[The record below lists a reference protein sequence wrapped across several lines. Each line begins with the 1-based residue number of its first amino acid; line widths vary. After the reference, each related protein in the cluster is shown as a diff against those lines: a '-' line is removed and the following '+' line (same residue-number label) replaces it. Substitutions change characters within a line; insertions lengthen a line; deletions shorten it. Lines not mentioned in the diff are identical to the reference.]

1 MKDIRVGMIGTRFMG
16 RAHSNAYINV
26 GYFFPT
32 PLHPVLTAACGR
44 DEINLNMFADRFGYQ
59 STETSWERL
68 VRRDDIDLVDICTS
82 NATHLPIALE
92 AAKNGKHIFCE
103 KPLALN
109 AHEARQ
115 MAEAAEEAG
124 VTHMVAFN
132 YRRVPAIVLAK
143 QMIDQGSLGRI
154 YHFNAVYYQ
163 DWLSD
168 PKSPYVWRND
178 VTQAGS
184 GAHGDL
190 NAHTVDLAR
199 YLVGEFEAV
208 SGIQQVFIKERP
220 RQDGTM
226 RRVTA
231 DDATGFLAR
240 FQAGAVGVFMA
251 TRLATGRRNLLR
263 FEIFGSQGSLV
274 FNLERM
280 NELQFYSGD
289 DPDQRQGFRTILVT
303 DKPHPYIS
311 AWWPPGHIIGW
322 EHAFIH
328 ETYDLLVA
336 IESGAPAVPDFR
348 DGLKCQQV
356 LDAVQDSS
364 LQGRW
369 ITLRGA

>member
-1 MKDIRVGMIGTRFMG
+1 
-16 RAHSNAYINV
+16 
-26 GYFFPT
+26 
-32 PLHPVLTAACGR
+32 
-44 DEINLNMFADRFGYQ
+44 
-59 STETSWERL
+59 
-68 VRRDDIDLVDICTS
+68 
-82 NATHLPIALE
+82 
-92 AAKNGKHIFCE
+92 
-103 KPLALN
+103 
-109 AHEARQ
+109 
-115 MAEAAEEAG
+115 
-124 VTHMVAFN
+124 
-132 YRRVPAIVLAK
+132 
-143 QMIDQGSLGRI
+143 
-154 YHFNAVYYQ
+154 
-163 DWLSD
+163 
-168 PKSPYVWRND
+168 
-178 VTQAGS
+178 
-184 GAHGDL
+184 
-190 NAHTVDLAR
+190 
-199 YLVGEFEAV
+199 
-208 SGIQQVFIKERP
+208 
-220 RQDGTM
+220 
-226 RRVTA
+226 
-231 DDATGFLAR
+231 
-240 FQAGAVGVFMA
+240 MA